1 MTIDTDIK
9 LYGYY
14 RSSAVYRVRI
24 ALELKHLR
32 WQQIQVNLLE
42 GEQRQAAYMQL
53 NPQGLVP
60 AIS

>member
-53 NPQGLVP
+53 NP
-60 AIS
+60 